1 MKQTELMIGDWV
13 KLTNYL
19 RYGRV
24 KSTGE
29 NMMVEVQTP
38 NDGAYVEFPNS
49 IEPVLLTEKIL
60 IDDNGWEVSNV
71 DVAENDKEYGFDYG
85 EYYVAWWRKAKLLGV
100 YRENK
105 KKGLSY
111 EMVTEFPIRYV
122 HELQHVLRLMKIK
135 KDIEIFGVPAK
146 KG

>member
-1 MKQTELMIGDWV
+1 MIGDWV
-13 KLTNYL
+13 KLTHYL

-71 DVAENDKEYGFDYG
+71 DVVENDKEYGFDYG
-85 EYYVAWWRKAKLLGV
+85 EYYVAWWRKAKLLSV